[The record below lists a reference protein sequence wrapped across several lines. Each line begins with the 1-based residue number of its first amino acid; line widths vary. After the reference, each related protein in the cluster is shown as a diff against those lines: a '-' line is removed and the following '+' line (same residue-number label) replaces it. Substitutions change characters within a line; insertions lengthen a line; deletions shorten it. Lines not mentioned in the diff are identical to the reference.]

1 MSWKSE
7 SESHSVMS
15 DSLWAHGLY
24 SPWNSPRQSSGVGS
38 CSLLQGFFPN
48 HWDRT
53 QSPALQADSLPAEP
67 QGKPRVFISRH
78 ISEVKWLSLSKLFQ
92 NTFLSCLGIFIISC
106 NEDNLICL
114 YLLNVSSLQKRS
126 PSLQV

>member
-1 MSWKSE
+1 MSFKSE

-15 DSLWAHGLY
+15 DSLRAHGLY
-24 SPWNSPRQSSGVGS
+24 SPWNSPGQSTGVGS
-38 CSLLQGFFPN
+38 CSFLQGIFPN
-48 HWDRT
+48 RWDQT

-92 NTFLSCLGIFIISC
+92 NAFLSCFGIFIISW
-106 NEDNLICL
+106 NEDNLIMFISA
-114 YLLNVSSLQKRS
+114 NVSSLQKRS
-126 PSLQV
+126 SLQV